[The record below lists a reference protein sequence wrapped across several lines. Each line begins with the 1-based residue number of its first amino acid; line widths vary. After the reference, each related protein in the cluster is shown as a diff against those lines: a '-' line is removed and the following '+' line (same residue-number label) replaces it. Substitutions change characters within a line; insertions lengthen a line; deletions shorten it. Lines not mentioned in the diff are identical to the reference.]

1 MENETIVK
9 KPRKSAVKKEI
20 AEAPQSQDIPVKRN
34 LIKRLNKKK
43 PVEEEKKEEPKKE
56 DYKGSVI
63 LAVDPAFKKC
73 GFGIIRLD
81 NGAYVDSF

>member
-1 MENETIVK
+1 M
-9 KPRKSAVKKEI
+9 
-20 AEAPQSQDIPVKRN
+20 PVKRN

-43 PVEEEKKEEPKKE
+43 PEEEKKEEPKKE
-56 DYKGSVI
+56 DYKGPVI